1 MTAQDR
7 ISSDPGATHI
17 QQCDFLIIGSGAAA
31 MSAGLTATVNGL
43 DVLMVEKDEKF
54 GGATARSGG
63 CPWIPCSPQAAA
75 MGYPDSRDEAEA
87 FFKHE
92 AGERYN
98 AETVG
103 AFLDNG
109 PKMLAFIEANSPVR
123 FGFYADL
130 PDYHCDAP
138 GGSKTGRAL
147 YPKSWDAA
155 ELGKELNRLRPPLR
169 TGTFMGMQIG
179 TNEVGYY
186 LSAGRKWR
194 STLYVIKCLLMRVRD
209 QFRAG
214 RTMRL
219 ALGNSLIG
227 GLAASYFSGGGK
239 LWTNSPAKRLVMEG
253 GKVTGAIVETDRGL
267 IEIRAKKGVMIA
279 TGGFPH
285 DSALRAELFP
295 NGARAP
301 ELWNMFPYG
310 NTGDGIK
317 MATDVGAHFET
328 DTKSPVAFAPIIRMP
343 NVEGSL
349 ETMPAFFQRGLPGL
363 IAVTREGKRF
373 CNEGRSYHDFC
384 VNLLKVTPPE
394 EEPLAWMIVD
404 HKFLR
409 KYGLGPVYPWPM
421 PYRHFI
427 KNGFLK
433 TGNTVSE
440 LAHHASLNAEQLVRT
455 IEQFNLHASEGRD
468 PEFHRGTNAFDL
480 ANGDPEHKPNPC
492 IAPIENG
499 PFYAIRV
506 FAGCVATF
514 PGLQTNGK
522 GQVLRPDNSPIE
534 GLYAGGNDMLTITGG
549 DYISGGTTVGPGLT
563 FGYIIGNHVGGAA

>member
-1 MTAQDR
+1 MSAEAQGLFPTEPVNR
-7 ISSDPGATHI
+7 HE
-17 QQCDFLIIGSGAAA
+17 CDFLIIGSGAAA
-31 MSAGLTATVNGL
+31 MSAALTATVKGL
-43 DVLMVEKDEKF
+43 KVLVVEKEEKF

-63 CPWIPCSPQAAA
+63 CPWIPCNPQAAA
-75 MGYPDSRDEAEA
+75 LGYPDSREEAET

-98 AETVG
+98 PDTVG

-109 PKMLAFIEANSPVR
+109 PKMLSFIEEHSPVR

-130 PDYHCDAP
+130 PDYHCDSP

-147 YPKSWDAA
+147 YPKNWDAA
-155 ELGKELNRLRPPLR
+155 PLGKELGRMRPPLR
-169 TGTFMGMQIG
+169 TGTFLGMQIG

-186 LSAGRKWR
+186 LTAGRKLG
-194 STLYVIKCLLMRVRD
+194 SALYVLKCMLLRIRD

-219 ALGNSLIG
+219 ALGNALIG
-227 GLAASYFSGGGK
+227 GLASSYFERGGR
-239 LWTNSPAKRLVMEG
+239 LWTNAPAKKLIKEDGR
-253 GKVTGAIVETDRGL
+253 VTGALVDTAEGLVEVKASR
-267 IEIRAKKGVMIA
+267 GVMIA

-295 NGARAP
+295 HGARAP

-310 NTGDGIK
+310 NSGDGIK
-317 MATDVGAHFET
+317 MARAVGAHFES
-328 DTKSPVAFAPIIRMP
+328 DTKSPVAFSPIIRLP
-343 NVEGSL
+343 NVEGAL
-349 ETMPAFFQRGLPGL
+349 ETMPAFFQRGMPGL
-363 IAVTREGKRF
+363 IAVTRDGRRF

-394 EEPLAWMIVD
+394 EEPVAWLVCD
-404 HKFLR
+404 HRMLR
-409 KYGLGPVYPWPM
+409 RYGLGPVYPWPM
-421 PYRHFI
+421 PYKHYI

-433 TGNTVSE
+433 CGRTVRE
-440 LAHHASLNAEQLVRT
+440 LAEQTGLNADQLERT
-455 IEQFNLHASEGRD
+455 IAQYNVHARDGRD
-468 PEFHRGTNAFDL
+468 PEFHRGTNAFDI

-492 IAPIENG
+492 VGPLDKA
-499 PFYAIRV
+499 PFYAMRV

-522 GQVLRPDNSPIE
+522 GEVLTKEGTPIP

-563 FGYIIGNHVGGAA
+563 FGYIIGNQVSA